1 MIPLEIRNLN
11 VDFRTLRG
19 WVRVVDNVNLKI
31 NSDDEILGLV
41 GESGCGKSTLGLAV
55 SGLLPPNSR
64 VTGEVLVKGQNVV
77 QNPDSRKIAVI
88 FQDALAALNPVLT
101 IGEQIAEIY
110 VYHKNMQKKDALE
123 KTKKVLVEVGLPDN
137 TVDKYPHQLSGG
149 QRQRVLIAMALAME
163 PDLIIADEPTTAL
176 DVTVQAKVLQTLM
189 SVVKS
194 RKIPMIYITH
204 DLALASQVADRIAVM
219 YAGQII
225 EIADKYELFE
235 NPRHPYTKALL
246 NSVPRVDKDIEE
258 LFVIEGE
265 PPVPGNFPTG
275 CRFHPRCPFAMD
287 KCKQIEPGLVI
298 FNKAMVRCFLYE

>member
-11 VDFRTLRG
+11 VDFRMLRG

-64 VTGEVLVKGQNVV
+64 VTGEVLVKGQDVV
-77 QNPDSRKIAVI
+77 QNPYSRKIAVI

-246 NSVPRVDKDIEE
+246 NSVPRVDRDIEE
-258 LFVIEGE
+258 LFIIEGE

-287 KCKQIEPGLVI
+287 KCKQIEPSLVI

>member
-64 VTGEVLVKGQNVV
+64 VTGEVLVKGQDVV
-77 QNPDSRKIAVI
+77 QNPYSRKIAVI

-110 VYHKNMQKKDALE
+110 IYHKNMQKKDALE

-246 NSVPRVDKDIEE
+246 NSVPRVDRDIEE
-258 LFVIEGE
+258 LFIIEGE

-287 KCKQIEPGLVI
+287 KCKQIEPSLVI

>member
-64 VTGEVLVKGQNVV
+64 VTGKVLVKGQDVV

-110 VYHKNMQKKDALE
+110 IYHKNMLKKDALE

-246 NSVPRVDKDIEE
+246 NSVPRVDRDIEE
-258 LFVIEGE
+258 LFIIEGE